1 MLAATAYSHAPMN
14 DPALPLS
21 GLKVFDLSQGIAGPY
36 CSMLLAAQGAD
47 VIKVEPPEGD
57 WIRLQRQ
64 AIRGHVPAALSV
76 NVGKRSLSL
85 DLKHEPARAAARR
98 VAVGCDVVLESF
110 RPGVVGRL
118 GLDAAT
124 LRTQTPTLV
133 YCSNNGFGS
142 SGPLSGRPVIDHVA
156 QAYCGWMSLNAD
168 AQGVPQR
175 TRNIVLAD
183 QVTGLFASQAITSA
197 LVRRFRRGDGA
208 TLEVTLAGA
217 MAAFLAPRIVS
228 HVLSEGRAT
237 QVEFTV
243 PTGDYATADGL
254 LVIAVRTPADVDQL
268 CALAGCAGALDDPR
282 FATPAARAQHG
293 EAMRQLLAQRLLAR
307 SALEWE
313 ALLAG
318 QGLLAC
324 AVRDIGGFLA
334 SQAADGLALVEEGQ
348 MPGFGPVPLVRVPG
362 AAAWSGRER
371 SAHPP
376 AVGEHSREI
385 LLESGLTDFE
395 IEAVLAAPART

>member
-1 MLAATAYSHAPMN
+1 MTL
-14 DPALPLS
+14 PALPLS
-21 GLKVFDLSQGIAGPY
+21 GLRVFDLSQGIAGPY

-47 VIKVEPPEGD
+47 VIKVEPPQGD

-64 AIRGHVPAALSV
+64 AVRGHVPAGLSV
-76 NVGKRSLSL
+76 NVGKRSLAL
-85 DLKHEPARAAARR
+85 DLKNAVARAAAQR
-98 VAVGCDVVLESF
+98 VAAGCDVVLESF
-110 RPGVVGRL
+110 RPGVADRL
-118 GLDAAT
+118 GLGAAH
-124 LRTQTPTLV
+124 LRERQPVLV
-133 YCSNNGFGS
+133 YCSINGFGS
-142 SGPLSGRPVIDHVA
+142 SGPLSERPVIDHVA

-183 QVTGLFASQAITSA
+183 QVTGLFASQAITGS
-197 LVRRFRRGDGA
+197 LVQRFRRGEGA

-254 LVIAVRTPADVDQL
+254 LVIAVRAPEDVARLCTLVECADLLQD
-268 CALAGCAGALDDPR
+268 AR

-293 EAMRQLLAQRLLAR
+293 GAERQALAERFLQRT
-307 SALEWE
+307 ALQWE
-313 ALLAG
+313 ALLAPEG
-318 QGLLAC
+318 VLAC

-334 SQAADGLALVEEGQ
+334 SQAADGLDLVEQGE
-348 MPGFGPVPLVRVPG
+348 MPGFGVVPLVRIPG
-362 AAAWSGRER
+362 APAWNGRAR
-371 SAHPP
+371 SSHPP

-385 LLESGLTDFE
+385 LQEAGLSDGE
-395 IEAVLAAPART
+395 IEAALAAPTRA

>member
-1 MLAATAYSHAPMN
+1 MS
-14 DPALPLS
+14 DSELPLS
-21 GLKVFDLSQGIAGPY
+21 GLRVFDLSQGIAGPY

-47 VIKVEPPEGD
+47 VIKVEPPQGD

-64 AIRGHVPAALSV
+64 AVRGHVPAGLSV
-76 NVGKRSLSL
+76 NVGKRSLAL
-85 DLKHEPARAAARR
+85 DLKHAAAQAAAQR
-98 VAVGCDVVLESF
+98 VAAGCDVVLESF
-110 RPGVVGRL
+110 RPGVVDRL
-118 GLDAAT
+118 GLGAAT
-124 LRTQTPTLV
+124 LRAQNAALV
-133 YCSNNGFGS
+133 YCSINGFGS
-142 SGPLSGRPVIDHVA
+142 SGPLSERPVIDHVA

-175 TRNIVLAD
+175 TRNVVLAD

-197 LVRRFRRGDGA
+197 LVQRFRFGRGA

-254 LVIAVRTPADVDQL
+254 LVIAVRTPDDVARL
-268 CALAGCAGALDDPR
+268 CTLMECAELLQDPR

-293 EAMRQLLAQRLLAR
+293 EAMRQALSDRFVQRTALQWEQLLA
-307 SALEWE
+307 EK
-313 ALLAG
+313 
-318 QGLLAC
+318 GLMAC

-334 SQAADGLALVEEGQ
+334 SQAADGLALVEEGA
-348 MPGFGPVPLVRVPG
+348 MPGFGAVPLVRIPG
-362 AAAWSGRER
+362 AAPWNGRER

-376 AVGEHSREI
+376 AIGEHSREI
-385 LLESGLTDFE
+385 LLEAGLSGTE
-395 IEAVLAAPART
+395 IEAALAAPARS

>member
-1 MLAATAYSHAPMN
+1 MN
-14 DPALPLS
+14 DPMLPLQ
-21 GLKVFDLSQGIAGPY
+21 GLRVFDLSQGIAGPY
-36 CSMLLAAQGAD
+36 ASMLLAAQGAD

-64 AIRGHVPAALSV
+64 AVRGHVPAGLSV
-76 NVGKRSLSL
+76 NVGKRSLAL
-85 DLKHEPARAAARR
+85 DLKHPPAREAARF
-98 VAVGCDVVLESF
+98 VAAGCDVVLESF
-110 RPGVVGRL
+110 RPGVVARL

-124 LRTQTPTLV
+124 LRAERPELV
-133 YCSNNGFGS
+133 YCSINGFGS
-142 SGPLSGRPVIDHVA
+142 RGPLSGRPVIDHVA

-183 QVTGLFASQAITSA
+183 QVTGLFASQAIASA
-197 LVRRFRRGDGA
+197 LLGRFRSGQGA

-254 LVIAVRTPADVDQL
+254 LVLAVRTPGDVATL
-268 CALAGCAGALDDPR
+268 CTLTGCAELLQDPR
-282 FATPAARAQHG
+282 FDSPAARARHG
-293 EAMRQLLAQRLLAR
+293 EAMREVLAQRLLER

-313 ALLAG
+313 GLLAG

-324 AVRDIGGFLA
+324 AVRDIGGFLD
-334 SQAADGLALVEEGQ
+334 SQAADGLDLVDQGE
-348 MPGFGPVPLVRVPG
+348 MPGWGPVPLVRIPG
-362 AAAWSGRER
+362 AAPWTARPR

-376 AVGEHSREI
+376 AVGEHGAEI
-385 LLESGLTDFE
+385 LREAGLSAAQ
-395 IEAVLAAPART
+395 IEAALSPGPH

>member
-1 MLAATAYSHAPMN
+1 MHTMN
-14 DPALPLS
+14 DSALPLS
-21 GLKVFDLSQGIAGPY
+21 GVRVFDLSQGIAGPY
-36 CSMLLAAQGAD
+36 GSMLLAAQGAD

-57 WIRLQRQ
+57 WIRLGRQ
-64 AIRGHVPAALSV
+64 AIRGHVPAGLAV
-76 NVGKRSLSL
+76 NAGKRSLAL
-85 DLKHEPARAAARR
+85 DLKNPAARAAALR
-98 VAVGCDVVLESF
+98 VVERCDVVLESF
-110 RPGVVGRL
+110 RPGVAERL
-118 GLDAAT
+118 GLGAAA
-124 LRTQTPTLV
+124 LRERHPALV
-133 YCSNNGFGS
+133 YCSINGFGS

-197 LVRRFRRGDGA
+197 LVRRFRSGEGA

-243 PTGDYATADGL
+243 PTGDYATAEGL
-254 LVIAVRTPADVDQL
+254 LVIAVRSPADVGQL
-268 CALAGCAGALDDPR
+268 CTLVGCPGLLDDPR
-282 FATPAARAQHG
+282 FATPPARAQNG
-293 EAMRQLLAQRLLAR
+293 EAMRAALAERFRQRP
-307 SALEWE
+307 ALEWE

-318 QGLLAC
+318 EGVLAC

-334 SQAADGLALVEEGQ
+334 SQAADSLALVEEAQ
-348 MPGFGPVPLVRVPG
+348 MPEFGPVPLVRIPG
-362 AAAWSGRER
+362 AGPWTGRER

-376 AVGEHSREI
+376 AVGEHGREI
-385 LLESGLTDFE
+385 LHEAGLSKLE
-395 IEAVLAAPART
+395 IEGALAGH